1 MVRELTVEHRRA
13 LFSEAC
19 AVIETHRGRDITL
32 DEVAREI
39 ATSRRQL
46 QRAFL
51 EVGGVT
57 FRERLLHERCEHAA
71 RQIAAGVPV
80 AQVAAELGYARQ
92 SHFAR
97 AFRRHHGMTPTEYA
111 LRCHTDRAHAPDQP
125 R

>member
-1 MVRELTVEHRRA
+1 MVRELTIEHRRA
-13 LFSEAC
+13 LYTEAC
-19 AVIETHRGRDITL
+19 AVIATHNGKDITL
-32 DEVAREI
+32 DEVARHI

-80 AQVAAELGYARQ
+80 AQVAVELGYARQ

-97 AFRRHHGMTPTEYA
+97 AFRRHHGVTPTEFA
-111 LRCHTDRAHAPDQP
+111 LRAHADRAHAPERP